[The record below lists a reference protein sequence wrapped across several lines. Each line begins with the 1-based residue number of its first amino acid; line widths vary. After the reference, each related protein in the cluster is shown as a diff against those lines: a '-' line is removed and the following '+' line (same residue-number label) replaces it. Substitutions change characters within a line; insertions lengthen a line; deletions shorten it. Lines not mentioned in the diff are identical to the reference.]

1 MPVFPSL
8 PQQGKDLLTA
18 QDVARR
24 LSIGVRTLWRM
35 VAQGRLPQPIR
46 YTRKLVR
53 WKATDIDRYILSLS
67 AVARVGPAR
76 HDDAIAPAM
85 ADAPRCTHE

>member
-1 MPVFPSL
+1 MPAIPFL
-8 PQQGKDLLTA
+8 PKDLLTA

-35 VAQGRLPQPIR
+35 VAQGKLPRPIR

-53 WKATDIDRYILSLS
+53 WKATDIDRYIQSLS
-67 AVARVGPAR
+67 A
-76 HDDAIAPAM
+76 
-85 ADAPRCTHE
+85 

>member
-1 MPVFPSL
+1 MPVFPL
-8 PQQGKDLLTA
+8 PPQQGKDLLTA

-35 VAQGRLPQPIR
+35 VAAGRLPQPIR

-53 WKATDIDRYILSLS
+53 WKASDIDRYIRGLS
-67 AVARVGPAR
+67 A
-76 HDDAIAPAM
+76 
-85 ADAPRCTHE
+85 

>member
-1 MPVFPSL
+1 MPVFPT
-8 PQQGKDLLTA
+8 PPERGKDLLTA

-24 LSIGVRTLWRM
+24 LSIGTRTLWRM

-53 WKATDIDRYILSLS
+53 WRAMDIDHYIQSLS
-67 AVARVGPAR
+67 A
-76 HDDAIAPAM
+76 
-85 ADAPRCTHE
+85 

>member
-1 MPVFPSL
+1 MPSL
-8 PQQGKDLLTA
+8 SLLPKDLLTA

-35 VAQGRLPQPIR
+35 VAQGKLPQPIR

-53 WKATDIDRYILSLS
+53 WKATDIDRYIQSLS
-67 AVARVGPAR
+67 A
-76 HDDAIAPAM
+76 
-85 ADAPRCTHE
+85 

>member
-1 MPVFPSL
+1 MPAFPLL
-8 PQQGKDLLTA
+8 PKDLLTA

-35 VAQGRLPQPIR
+35 VAQGKLPQPIR

-53 WKATDIDRYILSLS
+53 WKATDIDRYIQSLS
-67 AVARVGPAR
+67 A
-76 HDDAIAPAM
+76 
-85 ADAPRCTHE
+85 

>member
-1 MPVFPSL
+1 MPVLQPVSR
-8 PQQGKDLLTA
+8 DLLTA

-35 VAQGRLPQPIR
+35 VALGKLPQPIR

-53 WKATDIDRYILSLS
+53 WKTTDIDRYIESLS
-67 AVARVGPAR
+67 AVGSVE
-76 HDDAIAPAM
+76 APV
-85 ADAPRCTHE
+85 CCHE

>member
-1 MPVFPSL
+1 MTSFPLL
-8 PQQGKDLLTA
+8 PRDLLTA

-35 VAQGRLPQPIR
+35 VAQGKLPQPIR

-53 WKATDIDRYILSLS
+53 WKTADIDRYIQSLS
-67 AVARVGPAR
+67 A
-76 HDDAIAPAM
+76 
-85 ADAPRCTHE
+85 